1 MISDGRA
8 KEIASQWYDGDG
20 SHLYKIVCNDD
31 LSVLTYSH
39 WKFAL
44 GEARSLLHDPV
55 IHMRSHLRSLGALET
70 WIARNIARRFP

>member
-1 MISDGRA
+1 MIKDERA
-8 KEIASQWYDGDG
+8 KQIAAGWYDGDG

-31 LSVLTYSH
+31 LKVLTYSH

-44 GEARSLLHDPV
+44 GEVRALMHNGFLYTKADMRSLA
-55 IHMRSHLRSLGALET
+55 ALET

>member
-8 KEIASQWYDGDG
+8 KEIASQWYYGDG

-44 GEARSLLHDPV
+44 GEVRALLHNGYLYTKADMRSLY
-55 IHMRSHLRSLGALET
+55 ALET
-70 WIARNIARRFP
+70 WIARSIARRFP